1 MANQPAGP
9 YRRSNAQESLRKM
22 DAERDDYRLLCR
34 DGARQSLKRQ
44 VGQSSRPAKGGGPA
58 RARLN
63 EVPCD
68 AAASRSFEHYGVTG
82 SGSKATQTC
91 RPVSLSR

>member
-1 MANQPAGP
+1 
-9 YRRSNAQESLRKM
+9 
-22 DAERDDYRLLCR
+22 
-34 DGARQSLKRQ
+34 